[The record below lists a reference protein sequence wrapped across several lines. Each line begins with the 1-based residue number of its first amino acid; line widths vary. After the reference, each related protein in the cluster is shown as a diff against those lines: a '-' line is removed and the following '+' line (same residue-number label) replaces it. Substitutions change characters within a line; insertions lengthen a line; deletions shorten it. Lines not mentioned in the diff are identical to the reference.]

1 VGGAGGAG
9 DAAAALASP
18 PDVEVLAPDS
28 SAIPVLVHVPHAGT
42 RLPASVRG
50 TLLLDDD
57 ALATELRLLTDHRT
71 DFLAAGVGR
80 VGATRVINRMS
91 RLVVDPER
99 FPDEREELA
108 VRGMGAVYT
117 RGHALQPLRVPNP
130 GEVELLL
137 ARYFHPYAARVREVA
152 EQLLA
157 AHGRLTIVDLHSY
170 PSVRLPYELHD
181 GPRPELCVG
190 TDRFHTPAWLS
201 SLVTDVAADHH
212 LDVGLDT
219 PFAGAY
225 VPEAHHGRDR
235 RIASV
240 MLELRRDL
248 YLDEATA
255 TPHDGE
261 ARITRFVTAVVR
273 SIGSQVHR
281 HDPAHA

>member
-1 VGGAGGAG
+1 VREAG
-9 DAAAALASP
+9 DDAALGSR
-18 PDVEVLAPDS
+18 PDVEVLAPAGRS
-28 SAIPVLVHVPHAGT
+28 IPVLVHIPHAGT
-42 RLPASVRG
+42 RVPASVRE

-71 DFLAAGVGR
+71 DVLAAGTGEL
-80 VGATRVINRMS
+80 GATRVVHRLS

-108 VRGMGAVYT
+108 ARGMGAVYT
-117 RGHALQPLRVPNP
+117 RGHALQPLRAPSP

-137 ARYFHPYAARVREVA
+137 ARYFHPYAARVTEVA
-152 EQLLA
+152 TQLLA
-157 AHGRLTIVDLHSY
+157 VHGRLTIVDLHSY
-170 PSVRLPYELHD
+170 PSVRLPYELHH

-190 TDRFHTPAWLS
+190 TDRFHTPAWLR
-201 SLVTDVAADHH
+201 SLVTEVAAAHH

-225 VPEAHHGRDR
+225 VPEVHHGRDR
-235 RIASV
+235 RLSSV

-255 TPHDGE
+255 TPHGGE
-261 ARITRFVTAVVR
+261 ARIARFVAAVVTA
-273 SIGSQVHR
+273 IGSEAHHR
-281 HDPAHA
+281 DPAPA